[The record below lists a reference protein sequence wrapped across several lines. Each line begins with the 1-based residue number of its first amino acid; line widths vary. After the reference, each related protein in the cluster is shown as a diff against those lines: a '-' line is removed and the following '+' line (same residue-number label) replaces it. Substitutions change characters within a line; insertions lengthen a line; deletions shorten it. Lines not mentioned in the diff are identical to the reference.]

1 MMKLNKT
8 KKIEQLS
15 EKNIGSYTK
24 NNTKNLKN
32 RTKVADY
39 DSKSQE
45 TQSECLLSA
54 EISQ

>member
-1 MMKLNKT
+1 VKS

-15 EKNIGSYTK
+15 EKNIGGNTRD
-24 NNTKNLKN
+24 NTKNLKN

-45 TQSECLLSA
+45 TQSECFLSA
-54 EISQ
+54 EIS

>member
-1 MMKLNKT
+1 MKSE
-8 KKIEQLS
+8 KIEQLS
-15 EKNIGSYTK
+15 EKYFGGYTK

-32 RTKVADY
+32 RTKVVDY